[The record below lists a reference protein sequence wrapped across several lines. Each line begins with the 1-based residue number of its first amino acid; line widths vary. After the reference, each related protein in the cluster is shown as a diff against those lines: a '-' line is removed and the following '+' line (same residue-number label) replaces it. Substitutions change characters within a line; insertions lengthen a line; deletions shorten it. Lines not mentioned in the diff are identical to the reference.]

1 MEQQLPHKVLPQL
14 QVDYLPH
21 FSPKTSRQL
30 VEQVRRAV
38 QLEQELPHNPHLVTS
53 GETSRPML
61 EQELPH
67 NPHLVASGEI
77 SRPMLEQV

>member
-1 MEQQLPHKVLPQL
+1 MLPQL

-21 FSPKTSRQL
+21 FSPNTSLPL
-30 VEQVRRAV
+30 VEQVRRSV
-38 QLEQELPHNPHLVTS
+38 Q
-53 GETSRPML
+53 L

-67 NPHLVASGEI
+67 NPHLVASGDT

>member
-14 QVDYLPH
+14 Q
-21 FSPKTSRQL
+21 L

-38 QLEQELPHNPHLVTS
+38 H
-53 GETSRPML
+53 L

-67 NPHLVASGEI
+67 NPHLVASGDT